1 MRVRVPLSPHLLENA
16 LSGKRSKKLRQLS
29 KMAKAPTTQ
38 HLINTK
44 TGVIVLG
51 KCDRLA
57 YKKLKKLGAGL
68 DIAGT
73 ARRIAAA
80 RAVAV

>member
-1 MRVRVPLSPHLLENA
+1 M
-16 LSGKRSKKLRQLS
+16 SGKRSKKLRRLARLAQ
-29 KMAKAPTTQ
+29 APSTQ

-57 YKKLKKLGAGL
+57 CKKLKKLGNRLDVSGTLSRLAAG
-68 DIAGT
+68 
-73 ARRIAAA
+73 
-80 RAVAV
+80 RAVQA